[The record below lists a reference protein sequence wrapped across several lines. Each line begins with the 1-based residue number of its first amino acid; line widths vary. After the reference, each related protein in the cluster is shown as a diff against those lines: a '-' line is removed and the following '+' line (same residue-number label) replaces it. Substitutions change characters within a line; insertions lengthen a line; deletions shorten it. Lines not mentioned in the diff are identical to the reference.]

1 MEESLQVIPQYAAVC
16 CVTVVIAWFLHWAY
30 NEWVSSPPCKE
41 KRLPPGS
48 MGFPI
53 IGETLQFFKTSHSI
67 DILPSYYRQ
76 RLNSFFFNWTMRR
89 IGDLGYG
96 GEKLTSTR
104 YGPVFKTSLV
114 GQPLVISLDPEFNR
128 GQVVQELV
136 PRDGKQ
142 NLRQDGTVHKFTR
155 SLTSKLF
162 GPENLKETL
171 IGELEV
177 SMKQSFAAWAA
188 EPSIEV
194 KDSVADMIFD
204 LMSKKMIS
212 MGPEESRELR
222 KNFEDFF
229 KGILCFPIYF
239 PGSSFYKCMKG
250 RRHVHK
256 KLTHLLKDRLSTP
269 EKKYGDLLDPVVEE
283 LRSEKPV
290 IDETF
295 AIDALAALLF
305 GSFATISGTLTI
317 GLKLL
322 TDNPDVVKTLKEE
335 HETILKKREDTNARF
350 TWEEYKSLTF
360 TTQVMNE
367 INRLS
372 NVAPG
377 IFRKALT
384 DVQVNGYTIPAGWLV
399 MICTMA
405 THLNPTLFE
414 DPLKFNP
421 WRWTVIKRYFWFVF
435 NMLRLYHMTRCALYP
450 QTQDE
455 TKRSMLQRNFMPFG
469 GGIRLCLGADFSKL
483 FISLFLHVLVA
494 NYRFNFFSVG
504 SYMCVPTWFKY
515 FIRVNLCSP
524 LIWNSPVCRWNEIKG
539 GEVIRVGGM
548 LIPKDYHIQ
557 LFPTT

>member
-1 MEESLQVIPQYAAVC
+1 MGESLQVIPHAAVC
-16 CVTVVIAWFLHWAY
+16 CVVTVVIAWFLHWAY
-30 NEWVSSPPCKE
+30 NEWSPCKE

-53 IGETLQFFKTSHSI
+53 IGETLQFFKISHSI

-76 RLNSFFFNWTMRR
+76 RLN
-89 IGDLGYG
+89 
-96 GEKLTSTR
+96 R
-104 YGPVFKTSLV
+104 YGPVFNRFIFQQEGKLFRSWYPETANRIFGKKSLTTY
-114 GQPLVISLDPEFNR
+114 S
-128 GQVVQELV
+128 
-136 PRDGKQ
+136 
-142 NLRQDGTVHKFTR
+142 GTVHKFTR
-155 SLTSKLF
+155 SFTSKLF

-194 KDSVADMIFD
+194 KDAVADMIFD
-204 LMSKKMIS
+204 LMAKKMIS

-222 KNFEDFF
+222 KNFRRLLQGHPLFPD
-229 KGILCFPIYF
+229 ILFWVIILQ
-239 PGSSFYKCMKG
+239 G
-250 RRHVHK
+250 RRNVHK

-290 IDETF
+290 IDENF
-295 AIDALAALLF
+295 AIDALAELLF
-305 GSFATISGTLTI
+305 VSFATISGTLTI

-322 TDNPDVVKTLKEE
+322 TDNPNVVKTLKEE
-335 HETILKKREDTNARF
+335 HEAILKKREDANAGF

-360 TTQVMNE
+360 TPLVMNE
-367 INRLS
+367 INRLT

-399 MICTMA
+399 MISTMA

-421 WRWTVIKRYFWFVF
+421 WRW
-435 NMLRLYHMTRCALYP
+435 M
-450 QTQDE
+450 TQDE

-494 NYRFNFFSVG
+494 NYRFNFFSEG
-504 SYMCVPTWFKY
+504 SYMCVPIWFKY

-524 LIWNSPVCRWNEIKG
+524 LIWNSPV
-539 GEVIRVGGM
+539 
-548 LIPKDYHIQ
+548 LS
-557 LFPTT
+557 TTVAVAAPVRKTESPEG